1 MGKFSSYIEEDF
13 LKISASSHVEKL
25 VFRAVLV
32 MTCQKFDVDAKI
44 ALKATFSTYEKSEIL
59 GKFSLYTVGNFPKI
73 LGSSYVEK

>member
-44 ALKATFSTYEKSEIL
+44 ALKSHF
-59 GKFSLYTVGNFPKI
+59 LYIGE
-73 LGSSYVEK
+73 S